1 MGNKLYNSLFQSESD
16 IHREYCYKSML
27 FLEKSQLAKKYNLS
41 LGDKCEIVHQ
51 TLEEYINRS
60 DKEKKGV
67 GYFKGILKNILLS
80 LLEKDIEYD
89 QKKVSFDEQIDWNNN
104 TTRDYIN
111 EQISIATDLLK
122 VSQEKLNNLVH
133 RMIQDNNLP
142 KHCTKILEA
151 IFNKLKEGKEY
162 NEISNKE
169 LAEQLD
175 FTLNYLR
182 SRKSYCLQETKK
194 QYINDP
200 IIQELYYQ

>member
-1 MGNKLYNSLFQSESD
+1 MDEKIYNNSTHIDEPNIGTPFLKECFY
-16 IHREYCYKSML
+16 RSMNYHM
-27 FLEKSQLAKKYNLS
+27 EKYNLS
-41 LGDKCEIVHQ
+41 RLDMYENFSAAIKA
-51 TLEEYINRS
+51 YI
-60 DKEKKGV
+60 EKGRNVDNEKNKRNIN
-67 GYFKGILKNILLS
+67 YFLKILRN
-80 LLEKDIEYD
+80 
-89 QKKVSFDEQIDWNNN
+89 
-104 TTRDYIN
+104 N
-111 EQISIATDLLK
+111 EQIAVATELLK

>member
-1 MGNKLYNSLFQSESD
+1 MDEKIYNNSTHIDEPNIGTPFLKECFY
-16 IHREYCYKSML
+16 RSMNYHM
-27 FLEKSQLAKKYNLS
+27 EKYNLS
-41 LGDKCEIVHQ
+41 RLDMYENFSAAIKA
-51 TLEEYINRS
+51 YIEKGRNVENEKNKRNINYFLKILRNKVVNFI
-60 DKEKKGV
+60 KEKEKQNE
-67 GYFKGILKNILLS
+67 LKRN
-80 LLEKDIEYD
+80 
-89 QKKVSFDEQIDWNNN
+89 
-104 TTRDYIN
+104 YIN
-111 EQISIATDLLK
+111 EQIAVATELLK